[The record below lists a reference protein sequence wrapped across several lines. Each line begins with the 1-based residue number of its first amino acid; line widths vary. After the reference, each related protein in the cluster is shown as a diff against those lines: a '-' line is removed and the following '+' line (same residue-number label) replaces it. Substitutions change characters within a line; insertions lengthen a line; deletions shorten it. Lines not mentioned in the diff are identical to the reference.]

1 MRAIHSEE
9 PMMKPT
15 LNTISDFYGAVRLD
29 VREPPAGESLA
40 PPRPGLFGLFAVW
53 RERACFREDLAVKA
67 RDTPY
72 LIGDIGLTMDEV
84 REELAKPFWRR

>member
-1 MRAIHSEE
+1 MRAVHSEE

-29 VREPPAGESLA
+29 VSAPPAGESLL
-40 PPRPGLFGLFAVW
+40 PRRPGLFGLFAVW
-53 RERACFREDLAVKA
+53 RERATFREELALKA
-67 RDTPY
+67 RDMPH

-84 REELAKPFWRR
+84 REELAKPLWRR

>member
-1 MRAIHSEE
+1 
-9 PMMKPT
+9 MKT
-15 LNTISDFYGAVRLD
+15 ILNTLSGFYGAVRLD
-29 VREPPAGESLA
+29 LRAPATDAGLAGRQPGVFSLLSA
-40 PPRPGLFGLFAVW
+40 W
-53 RERACFREDLAVKA
+53 RERACFREDLALKA

>member
-84 REELAKPFWRR
+84 REELAKPFWRQ

>member
-1 MRAIHSEE
+1 
-9 PMMKPT
+9 MKPT

-29 VREPPAGESLA
+29 VREPPAGESLP
-40 PPRPGLFGLFAVW
+40 PPRPDLFGLFAVW

-84 REELAKPFWRR
+84 REELAKPFWRQ